1 MHLVSYCI
9 IRFPVFALVKDW
21 LEADGVSY
29 NAAGHQVP
37 QNARRG
43 RSGLSRYCHSVR
55 NGRSDVVLW
64 LDRPETC
71 GRSGI
76 QVWCSK
82 NLLGTMK
89 RCSTTICSALLVHG
103 HAWDHIN
110 IYAHISE
117 SAATTRI
124 SVPFR
129 RRFRFVRVA
138 RTVHAGGAKLRGRM
152 IIVVFIAGSPRCDD
166 LPVAHGFS
174 MIV

>member
-1 MHLVSYCI
+1 
-9 IRFPVFALVKDW
+9 
-21 LEADGVSY
+21 
-29 NAAGHQVP
+29 
-37 QNARRG
+37 
-43 RSGLSRYCHSVR
+43 
-55 NGRSDVVLW
+55 
-64 LDRPETC
+64 
-71 GRSGI
+71 
-76 QVWCSK
+76 
-82 NLLGTMK
+82 MK

-117 SAATTRI
+117 SDATTRI

-129 RRFRFVRVA
+129 RRFRFVGVA
-138 RTVHAGGAKLRGRM
+138 RMVHAGGAKLRGRM